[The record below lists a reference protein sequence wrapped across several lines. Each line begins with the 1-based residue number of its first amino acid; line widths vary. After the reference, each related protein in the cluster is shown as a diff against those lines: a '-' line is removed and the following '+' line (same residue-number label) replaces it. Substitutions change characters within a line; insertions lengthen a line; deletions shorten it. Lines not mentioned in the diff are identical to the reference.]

1 MTDGPARRE
10 EIPEAMKT
18 ETGAPT
24 GREVGVEVRKN
35 TEMALV
41 TMMTIMMI
49 MINIGARRKIGGTI
63 INLLLTTTVIYLI
76 FCIYINVVLFFN
88 VNVKLFPLI
97 SQINGRL
104 EFHPS
109 SPGRADPA
117 LHPKPAVNQRTLH
130 QTRGRRGY

>member
-1 MTDGPARRE
+1 MGGVLPTIEAHPGSIQNEEAEVEKDGLIMMTDGPARRE
-10 EIPEAMKT
+10 EIPETMRT

-41 TMMTIMMI
+41 TMMTIMTI

-88 VNVKLFPLI
+88 VNVKLFP
-97 SQINGRL
+97 
-104 EFHPS
+104 
-109 SPGRADPA
+109 
-117 LHPKPAVNQRTLH
+117 
-130 QTRGRRGY
+130 